1 MISFWVT
8 EKWAG
13 QACSKICLW
22 SGLWSLH
29 LPLHCPALPCIALPL
44 PWWACNLPQRVFST
58 PPQPS
63 LWTLSNLF
71 YPILIR
77 TATLALWIHILRGV
91 GRNCLALPCI
101 ALHYHALPAYP
112 RNSSQP
118 HHSPP
123 RGPFSNLFYIC
134 NSYAATFAVW
144 LHIDW
149 GGWEELPCIVLP
161 SDLTF
166 CFDDPALPMDPLLP
180 LLCNFDA
187 ATFMLWLHILRRI
200 ESSVQAEPSYK
211 RCNPAL

>member
-1 MISFWVT
+1 MPLIWTLILAF
-8 EKWAG
+8 AF
-13 QACSKICLW
+13 ALPCLA
-22 SGLWSLH
+22 LHCLAFALMSLQPPPESLLNPTTALPVDPLQPLLSNPYTYCNFGVMDSH
-29 LPLHCPALPCIALPL
+29 LEGGWEELPCIALHCPALPCLASLSQEL
-44 PWWACNLPQRVFST
+44 FST

-63 LWTLSNLF
+63 PRTLLQ
-71 YPILIR
+71 PLLHMHRIL
-77 TATLALWIHILRGV
+77 
-91 GRNCLALPCI
+91 
-101 ALHYHALPAYP
+101 
-112 RNSSQP
+112 
-118 HHSPP
+118 
-123 RGPFSNLFYIC
+123 C